1 MELPPEIA
9 AELEPALIPF
19 AMRTGLARMEMQDP
33 VLAEDGNTYERAAIE
48 QHIRQHGTSPIV
60 PGQKLSVDRLIVN
73 NAILVQ
79 IQEFRDQTEAREW
92 VEADGGSSPTEGGR
106 SLSER
111 LFEADAMQEAGQL
124 DAARDAFGELLM
136 EQKELLASEADPQH
150 KAAIASKTQVLA
162 QRLATVEAA
171 EAAAAVGAGVSM
183 DGAGGV
189 DSPRGLA
196 RLGRSSTNDFA
207 RSVSTTS
214 VDMSSPPPLSPA
226 REQLFTSDGLSLD
239 TLLERCAPHN
249 SEGEGE
255 LQPVRGLSM
264 WLRYEAGQRKGM
276 WREVWPFRDEESGFN
291 RRFFR
296 ALEVRAVML
305 YECSQREGGSVIS
318 C

>member
-1 MELPPEIA
+1 
-9 AELEPALIPF
+9 
-19 AMRTGLARMEMQDP
+19 MRTGLARMEMQDP

-79 IQEFRDQTEAREW
+79 IHEFRDQTEAREW
-92 VEADGGSSPTEGGR
+92 VEVDGGSSPTEGGR
-106 SLSER
+106 PLSER

-171 EAAAAVGAGVSM
+171 EAAAAAAAVGAGVSM
-183 DGAGGV
+183 GGAGGV
-189 DSPRGLA
+189 DSPRGLT

-207 RSVSTTS
+207 RSVSTAS
-214 VDMSSPPPLSPA
+214 VDMASPPPLSPA
-226 REQLFTSDGLSLD
+226 REQLFT
-239 TLLERCAPHN
+239 
-249 SEGEGE
+249 
-255 LQPVRGLSM
+255 
-264 WLRYEAGQRKGM
+264 
-276 WREVWPFRDEESGFN
+276 
-291 RRFFR
+291 
-296 ALEVRAVML
+296 
-305 YECSQREGGSVIS
+305 
-318 C
+318 